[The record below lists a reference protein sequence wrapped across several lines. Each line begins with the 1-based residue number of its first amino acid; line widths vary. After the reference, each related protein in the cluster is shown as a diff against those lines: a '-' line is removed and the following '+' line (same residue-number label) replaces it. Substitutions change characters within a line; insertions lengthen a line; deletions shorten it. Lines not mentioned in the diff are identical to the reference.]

1 MIETKKDWFVSNR
14 ETIGIGAEYEKQ
26 ALKDHKY
33 YVKVKSLH
41 LLRKAT
47 EFFGNTKS
55 IIALDL
61 GCGTGEAL
69 EFFQNKFYHVFGC
82 DSSEG
87 MLRHAYYKKMK
98 NITLKQCDAEALPF
112 KEASI
117 DLITMFGLIHHIDI
131 QDSIYKI
138 FKEAYRVL
146 KIGGMIA
153 VYDFNPYNPISRY
166 IVKTCPIDAGVNLDG
181 YKRSKFPTTFYPHE
195 LTEILR
201 DSGLTAIKVEY
212 LIFFPKPLSFFLPL
226 ERYLSRLPLG
236 GMYSLIGKK

>member
-1 MIETKKDWFVSNR
+1 MQGKDDWFVSNR
-14 ETIGIGAEYEKQ
+14 EAIDIGAEYEKK
-26 ALKDHKY
+26 AIKGHKY

-41 LLRKAT
+41 LLKKT
-47 EFFGNTKS
+47 SEFFGNTEG

-61 GCGTGEAL
+61 GCGTGETI
-69 EFFQNKFYHVFGC
+69 EYFQDRFYHVIGC

-87 MLRHAYYKKMK
+87 MLRYASYKKMK

-112 KEASI
+112 KETSI
-117 DLITMFGLIHHIDI
+117 DLITMFGLIHHIDSRNRI
-131 QDSIYKI
+131 NKI
-138 FKEAYRVL
+138 FNEVYRVL

-166 IVKTCPIDAGVNLDG
+166 IVKTCPIDVGVNLDG
-181 YKRSKFPTTFYPHE
+181 YKRSKFPTTFYPYE
-195 LTEILR
+195 LMEILR
-201 DSGLTAIKVEY
+201 DSGLTTIKIEY

-226 ERYLSRLPLG
+226 ERFLSKVPLG